1 MDESSISSLV
11 LSRDET
17 IPKCHAPNDG
27 SIECRGSEIPMN
39 GGKNRAVVLGLV
51 VLAVGAVMG
60 LVAGN
65 KEVREQLN
73 QKSKKLFS
81 HE

>member
-1 MDESSISSLV
+1 MNHPYRVSSYQQTKQFLNAMHPMT
-11 LSRDET
+11 D
-17 IPKCHAPNDG
+17 

-65 KEVREQLN
+65 KEIREQLN
-73 QKSKKLFS
+73 QKSKKLFNK
-81 HE
+81 E